1 MKTNCSWSIMN
12 VLWSVASVAV
22 YILMLKGV
30 VVIRLCCCWKHH
42 NTPGLVGLKSS
53 IFCFPLCFFFAH
65 WNSRGGFS
73 FEQKL
78 WLPFCLLCISLF
90 CTRWWYNPVAV
101 EREEWRCYVHCVYMM
116 ILLYPCFVY
125 STMAK
130 RCSPHSHQQM
140 ERKAGRYPEVQ
151 AKERDC
157 CRVQRW
163 RCWLHWGPEKRRDV
177 ERQRGGY
184 RMGKKRLAEGGK
196 PGKEA
201 VAISEGLIWQREES
215 RERRLLQFQRDWYDR
230 GRRAGKGGC
239 CNFRGTDMT
248 EGGEPGKEAV
258 AISEGLIWQREESR
272 ERRLLQFQRDW
283 YDRGRRAGKGGCC
296 NFRGTDNKLQ
306 ASEEGYQHSRRRT
319 GCSLLWTADGGCY
332 KVQWGRQN
340 IQICKELM
348 RLVTVPDRNAD

>member
-78 WLPFCLLCISLF
+78 WLPFCLFCISLF
-90 CTRWWYNPVAV
+90 CTHWWYNPVAV

-215 RERRLLQFQRDWYDR
+215 QERRLLQFQRDWYDR
-230 GRRAGKGGC
+230 GRRA
-239 CNFRGTDMT
+239 R
-248 EGGEPGKEAV
+248 
-258 AISEGLIWQREESR
+258 
-272 ERRLLQFQRDW
+272 
-283 YDRGRRAGKGGCC
+283 KGGCC

-319 GCSLLWTADGGCY
+319 GCSLLWTADGGCC

-348 RLVTVPDRNAD
+348 RLVTVPDKYRLNAGCKQVRMLQVQKGRRLLQVANKRCCYSSRQEDIGTSCKQNVNRRGSLLQF